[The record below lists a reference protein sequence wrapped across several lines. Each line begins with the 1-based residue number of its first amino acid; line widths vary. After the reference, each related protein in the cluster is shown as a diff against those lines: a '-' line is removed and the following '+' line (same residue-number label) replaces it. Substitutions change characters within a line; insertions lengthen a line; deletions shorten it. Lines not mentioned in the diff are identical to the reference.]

1 MVKVKLPRAISEA
14 DASDLNDASKKVNQE
29 IVSLNK
35 KLDLLTRK
43 VSSAQEALDEEAAAY
58 ERIIKNPLSPTEQV
72 SRHKDEIRRLRLALE
87 GAQEELDQAKTQL
100 KWNQDR
106 LHNIN
111 SLIVEK
117 TKAKVAHTGLD
128 EDEEDE
134 SILEHHGILGMK
146 WGIRRYQNEDGSLT
160 PAGRKRYGSDNVP
173 YNQAPNQ
180 APKNNQSSSTSP
192 NSHYNFKPVELMTD
206 QELRDYLNR
215 LDMERRYKEY
225 IDSYKP
231 KPKEPMAMKALK
243 AVGGVLAEGAK
254 GAGKEL
260 TKNVL
265 YYVGSTAVNKISG
278 YNIINTKAAP
288 SKKKEEKDNKDNKE
302 DKDD

>member
-1 MVKVKLPRAISEA
+1 MVKMKLPKAVSEA
-14 DASDLNDASKKVNQE
+14 DTSDLNAASKKVNQD

-35 KLDLLTRK
+35 KISLLTQK
-43 VSSAQEALDEEAAAY
+43 VSRAQEALDEEAAAY

-100 KWNQDR
+100 KWDQDR
-106 LHNIN
+106 LHSIN

-117 TKAKVAHTGLD
+117 AKARVAHTGLD
-128 EDEEDE
+128 EEENE
-134 SILEHHGILGMK
+134 SVLEHHGILGMK
-146 WGIRRYQNEDGSLT
+146 WGVRRYQNEDGSLT
-160 PAGRKRYGSDNVP
+160 PAGRKRYGDDGQPYKQALDQATKNV
-173 YNQAPNQ
+173 
-180 APKNNQSSSTSP
+180 QSQFTSP
-192 NSHYNFKPVELMTD
+192 NNHYNFKPVELMTD
-206 QELRDYLNR
+206 QELRDHLNR

-225 IDSYKP
+225 LESYRP
-231 KPKEPMAMKALK
+231 KPKEPMAIKVLK
-243 AVGGVLAEGAK
+243 AVGGVAVEGAK

-265 YYVGSTAVNKISG
+265 YYLGSTAVNKIAG

-288 SKKKEEKDNKDNKE
+288 SKKKDEKDSKDNKE

>member
-14 DASDLNDASKKVNQE
+14 GKSELEDTSKKVNQE
-29 IVSLNK
+29 IISLHK
-35 KLDLLTRK
+35 KIDLLTRK
-43 VSSAQEALDEEAAAY
+43 VSRAQEALDDEAAAY

-106 LHNIN
+106 LDNIN

-117 TKAKVAHTGLD
+117 AKARVAHTGLD
-128 EDEEDE
+128 EEENT
-134 SILEHHGILGMK
+134 LEHHGILGMK
-146 WGIRRYQNEDGSLT
+146 WGVRRYQNEDGSLT
-160 PAGRKRYGSDNVP
+160 PAGRKRYGGDSTP
-173 YNQAPNQ
+173 YNKAPNQ
-180 APKNNQSSSTSP
+180 ATKNTQSPVTSP

-206 QELRDYLNR
+206 QELRDHLNR

-225 IDSYKP
+225 LDSYRP
-231 KPKEPMAMKALK
+231 KPKEPMAIKVLK
-243 AVGGVLAEGAK
+243 AVGGVAAEGAK

-265 YYVGSTAVNKISG
+265 YYLGSTAVNKIAG
-278 YNIINTKAAP
+278 TNIINTKSAP
-288 SKKKEEKDNKDNKE
+288 SKKKDEKDSKDNKE
-302 DKDD
+302 EKDD

>member
-1 MVKVKLPRAISEA
+1 MVKMKLPKAVSEA
-14 DASDLNDASKKVNQE
+14 DASDLNAASKKVNQE

-43 VSSAQEALDEEAAAY
+43 VSRAQEDLDEEAAAY

-100 KWNQDR
+100 KWDQDR
-106 LHNIN
+106 LDNIN

-117 TKAKVAHTGLD
+117 AKANVAHTGLG
-128 EDEEDE
+128 EDKNE
-134 SILEHHGILGMK
+134 SVLEHHGILGMK
-146 WGIRRYQNEDGSLT
+146 WGVRRYQNKDGSLT
-160 PAGRKRYGSDNVP
+160 PAGRKRYGDDNTP

-180 APKNNQSSSTSP
+180 APRNTQSQSTSP

-206 QELRDYLNR
+206 QELRDHLNR

-225 IDSYKP
+225 LDSYRP
-231 KPKEPMAMKALK
+231 KPKEPMAIKVLK
-243 AVGGVLAEGAK
+243 AVGGVAAEGAK

-265 YYVGSTAVNKISG
+265 YYLGSTAVNKIAG
-278 YNIINTKAAP
+278 TNIINTKSAP
-288 SKKKEEKDNKDNKE
+288 SKKKEEKDD
-302 DKDD
+302 

>member
-1 MVKVKLPRAISEA
+1 MVKVKLPKAISEA
-14 DASDLNDASKKVNQE
+14 GASELEGTSKKVNQE
-29 IVSLNK
+29 IISLTK
-35 KLDLLTRK
+35 KIDLLTRK
-43 VSSAQEALDEEAAAY
+43 VSRAQEDLDDEAAAY

-106 LHNIN
+106 LDNIN

-117 TKAKVAHTGLD
+117 AKARVAHTGLD
-128 EDEEDE
+128 EDEDT
-134 SILEHHGILGMK
+134 LEHHGILGMK
-146 WGIRRYQNEDGSLT
+146 WGVRRYQNEDGSLT
-160 PAGRKRYGSDNVP
+160 PAGRKRYGGSTQTSNQTQ
-173 YNQAPNQ
+173 NQAT
-180 APKNNQSSSTSP
+180 KNTQSPTTSP

-206 QELRDYLNR
+206 QELRDHLNR

-225 IDSYKP
+225 VDSYKP
-231 KPKEPMAMKALK
+231 KPKESMATKALK
-243 AVGGVLAEGAK
+243 AVGGVVVEGAK

-265 YYVGSTAVNKISG
+265 YYLGSTTVNKIAG
-278 YNIINTKAAP
+278 TNIINTKSAP
-288 SKKKEEKDNKDNKE
+288 SKKKEEKDNKD

>member
-14 DASDLNDASKKVNQE
+14 GKSELEDTSKKVNQE
-29 IVSLNK
+29 IISLHK
-35 KLDLLTRK
+35 KIDLLTRK
-43 VSSAQEALDEEAAAY
+43 VSRAQEALDDEAAAY

-106 LHNIN
+106 LDNIN

-117 TKAKVAHTGLD
+117 AKARVAHTGLD
-128 EDEEDE
+128 EEENT
-134 SILEHHGILGMK
+134 LEHHGILGMK
-146 WGIRRYQNEDGSLT
+146 WGVRRYQNEDGSLT
-160 PAGRKRYGSDNVP
+160 PAGRKRYGGSNQP
-173 YNQAPNQ
+173 SNQTQNQAT
-180 APKNNQSSSTSP
+180 KNTHSPTTSP

-206 QELRDYLNR
+206 QELRDHLNR

-225 IDSYKP
+225 VDSYKP
-231 KPKEPMAMKALK
+231 KPKESMATKALK
-243 AVGGVLAEGAK
+243 AVGGVVVEGAK

-265 YYVGSTAVNKISG
+265 YYLGSTTVNKIAG
-278 YNIINTKAAP
+278 TNIINTKSAP
-288 SKKKEEKDNKDNKE
+288 SKKKEEKDNKD

>member
-14 DASDLNDASKKVNQE
+14 DTSDLNAASKKVNQD

-35 KLDLLTRK
+35 KIPLLTRK
-43 VSSAQEALDEEAAAY
+43 VSRAQEALDEEAAAY

-87 GAQEELDQAKTQL
+87 GAHEELDQAKAQL
-100 KWNQDR
+100 KWDQDR
-106 LHNIN
+106 LHSIN

-117 TKAKVAHTGLD
+117 AKARVAHTGLD
-128 EDEEDE
+128 EDE
-134 SILEHHGILGMK
+134 SVLEHHGILGMK
-146 WGIRRYQNEDGSLT
+146 WGVRRYQNKDGSLT
-160 PAGRKRYGSDNVP
+160 PAGRKRYGDDGQPYKQALDQATKNV
-173 YNQAPNQ
+173 
-180 APKNNQSSSTSP
+180 QSQFTSP
-192 NSHYNFKPVELMTD
+192 NNHYNFKPVELMTD
-206 QELRDYLNR
+206 QELRDHLNR
-215 LDMERRYKEY
+215 LDVERRYKEY
-225 IDSYKP
+225 LESYRP
-231 KPKEPMAMKALK
+231 KPKEPMAIKVLK
-243 AVGGVLAEGAK
+243 AVGGVAAEGAK

-265 YYVGSTAVNKISG
+265 YYLGSTAVNKIAG

-288 SKKKEEKDNKDNKE
+288 SKKKDEKDSKDNKE